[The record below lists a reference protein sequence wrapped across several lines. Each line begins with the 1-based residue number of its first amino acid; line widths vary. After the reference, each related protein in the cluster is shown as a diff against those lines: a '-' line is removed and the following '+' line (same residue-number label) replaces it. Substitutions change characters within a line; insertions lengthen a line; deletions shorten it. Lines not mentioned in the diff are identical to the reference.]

1 MKKFLIVF
9 FLQISHLPL
18 LLMIDMYKRLV
29 HTSKQLQAT
38 ILMTSMVL
46 KLAHTKRQ
54 PVDTTSMTNMVKR

>member
-1 MKKFLIVF
+1 
-9 FLQISHLPL
+9 
-18 LLMIDMYKRLV
+18 MIDMDKRLV

-46 KLAHTKRQ
+46 KLAHAKRQ